1 MAQIRWR
8 VVVLLLWLS
17 IFFNVERLDLDLPGF
32 DALNLPSSLYAIGLL
47 GAIAALTPMFQRR
60 HVGILLG
67 LMIVLHIAMLAIMGK
82 PIFGGVH
89 IYLTLTGVLMLICTV
104 LAAYSV
110 GRCLSEFISAVETV
124 TFSEKGSPM
133 HYEHEGHELVGI
145 EMIKSRRTQ
154 RPLSLVMI
162 QANATSVNMLMHRLI
177 QDVQHMMM
185 QRYLLTTIARVLSRY
200 VRRTDILIEGTQDGR
215 LVVLAPETSPDGAV
229 ILGERLTQ
237 MAEERLGIS
246 ASYSIAAFPEQAL
259 TYEGLINIAEQR
271 LNELEPELQ
280 ETAVGAPRGVEPPAV
295 SLTEV
300 R

>member
-8 VVVLLLWLS
+8 VVILLLWLS
-17 IFFNVERLDLDLPGF
+17 IFFNIERLDLDLPGF
-32 DALNLPSSLYAIGLL
+32 DALNLPSSLYVIGLI
-47 GAIAALTPMFQRR
+47 GAVAALTPTFQRR
-60 HVGILLG
+60 HVGTLLG
-67 LMIVLHIAMLAIMGK
+67 LMVVLYIVTLAIIGK

-89 IYLTLTGVLMLICTV
+89 IYLTLTGILMLSCTV
-104 LAAYSV
+104 LTAYSA
-110 GRCLSEFISAVETV
+110 GRCLSEFIDAVETV
-124 TFSEKGSPM
+124 TFSEKGSPL
-133 HYEHEGHELVGI
+133 HDEHEGHNLVSV

-162 QANATSVNMLMHRLI
+162 QANASSVNMLMHRLI

-185 QRYLLTTIARVLSRY
+185 QRYLMTTIARVLSRY

-215 LVVLAPETSPDGAV
+215 LVVLAPETNPEGAV

-246 ASYSIAAFPEQAL
+246 ASYSVAAFPDQAL
-259 TYEGLINIAEQR
+259 TYEGLMNIAEQR
-271 LNELEPELQ
+271 LSEPATELKEATVGGPI
-280 ETAVGAPRGVEPPAV
+280 AVESSSV
-295 SLTEV
+295 SLTEA